1 MPFVAGKVN
10 LNDLPDL
17 SIEKLLFSFS
27 YTMDQKQVANFCLYP
42 IEKRHSNLLGR
53 GVSDTPPYQLTSG
66 ENSTLKLHKLL
77 LKLSRMFILTSVPFG
92 WSCISLI
99 VSLVL
104 TFCFY
109 LWVYICAWGGRKRV
123 SEHLELSD
131 RRLWVMQCGAK
142 NKLGSFG
149 GAVCALN
156 HEAIFTVFIH

>member
-1 MPFVAGKVN
+1 MT
-10 LNDLPDL
+10 LLRLPDL
-17 SIEKLLFSFS
+17 SIAKLLFSFS

-42 IEKRHSNLLGR
+42 IEKRHSNLLGG
-53 GVSDTPPYQLTSG
+53 GVSD
-66 ENSTLKLHKLL
+66 NSTLKLHKLL
-77 LKLSRMFILTSVPFG
+77 LKLSQMYILTSVPFG

-104 TFCFY
+104 TFWFY

-131 RRLWVMQCGAK
+131 RQLWVMQCGAK

-156 HEAIFTVFIH
+156 YEAISPVFSSFIN